1 MVQAQLKRYVRER
14 NVTSK
19 IKDVYKLVLEAFD
32 HVTAENWSACIEHV
46 KKQELA
52 FEESDA
58 KLEAFENDNED
69 DGEWQD
75 VIETAPDDV
84 DPATENEGTA

>member
-46 KKQELA
+46 KKQEIE

-69 DGEWQD
+69 EWQD
-75 VIETAPDDV
+75 VIEMASNDT
-84 DPATENEGTA
+84 DPTTENEGTA

>member
-19 IKDVYKLVLEAFD
+19 INDVYRLVLEAFD

-46 KKQELA
+46 KKQEIE

-69 DGEWQD
+69 EWQD
-75 VIETAPDDV
+75 VIETASNDT
-84 DPATENEGTA
+84 DPTTENEGTA

>member
-19 IKDVYKLVLEAFD
+19 INDVYRLVLEAFD

-46 KKQELA
+46 KKQEIA

-75 VIETAPDDV
+75 VVEQASDENNPDI
-84 DPATENEGTA
+84 ENEGNA